1 MMRKAP
7 VLLFM
12 AVLISGLVFVAYLG
26 RTVIGHLDD
35 LSIAQHDDINWNM
48 SQLEI
53 ETLNLDNAIHDA
65 IHGHSADL
73 SEFRKRYDIFFSR
86 VRTLSQSAFY
96 DLFLN
101 DPNAQ
106 AGLATTDSFL
116 ELNTPIV
123 DGPDRELRDALPDI
137 QRQIEALRPQVRALS
152 LAGIQIFA
160 VEEANRRAEFS
171 LTLTKL
177 AISVI
182 GLIAILFVG
191 LAILFKMQRK
201 GLQTAQENQVVRSRF
216 EAAISSSLDAVL
228 IVDVHGKIVEFN
240 GAAESVFGYSRQEVL
255 GGDMAEM
262 IVPEHMREMHRK
274 GMARF
279 LETGERKVIGA
290 GRVRLEGL
298 RKSGEVFPVELSISM
313 SEANGQRVFVSYLR
327 DITRELEAEE
337 ELRSARDKAQEGEKA
352 KSDLLTVMS
361 HEMRTPLNGILG
373 SLALLD
379 QDSFDKRQKRHLNS
393 IAVSGELLL
402 SHVNDVLDLSRLGIE
417 TTPREKVTFDLQDV
431 LLRMAD
437 SLMANAQARGN
448 KLTVT
453 SLTDGLTGVI
463 GSKRSLQQCLINLIG
478 NAIKFTSGG
487 DVTVEVE
494 RLNESDLVEIR
505 ISDTGVGIAP
515 ENLERIFDEFVTIDT
530 AYSRQNAGTGLGLAI
545 TKRLIEAMEGEIE
558 ADSLLGEGSLF
569 TLRIPLPIGGP
580 QRSDSPKAQDRELG
594 KVQSG
599 HHALVTDDNE
609 INRMILSEMLRNAG
623 LSVEEAA
630 DGFEAI
636 NWVSKKRFDIAFL
649 DISMPGIDGIET
661 LKRIRQLNVDWRN
674 LPAIA
679 VTAHAA
685 RKDHEAIRE
694 APFSDILVKPVK
706 SEDIHAKLR
715 STLTTE
721 IADAATL
728 KFELAS
734 GDFKAQFGEQKYH
747 AALAALKS
755 DLNELHAELE
765 TLPRLTDKV
774 RQHAHMLSGTA
785 AVLGE
790 NGVHSCLQ
798 SIEHCDAET
807 WDVVKIEF
815 ARTLQELSKLPS

>member
-1 MMRKAP
+1 MRKAP
-7 VLLFM
+7 VLLFV

-53 ETLNLDNAIHDA
+53 EALNLDSAIHDA

-106 AGLATTDSFL
+106 AGLAATDSFL

-123 DGPDRELRDALPDI
+123 DGPDRELHDALPDI

-160 VEEANRRAEFS
+160 VEESNRRAEFS

-201 GLQTAQENQVVRSRF
+201 GLQAAKENQVVRSRF

-279 LETGERKVIGA
+279 LETGEQKVIGA

-298 RKSGEVFPVELSISM
+298 RKSGEVFPAELSISL

-327 DITRELEAEE
+327 DITQELEAEE

-379 QDSFDKRQKRHLNS
+379 QDSFDERQKRHLNS

-402 SHVNDVLDLSRLGIE
+402 SHVNDVLDLSSLGIE

-431 LLRMAD
+431 LLQMAD
-437 SLMANAQARGN
+437 SLMANAHARGN

-478 NAIKFTSGG
+478 NAIKFTSDG
-487 DVTVEVE
+487 DVSVEVE

-545 TKRLIEAMEGEIE
+545 TKRLVEAMEGEIE

-569 TLRIPLPIGGP
+569 TLRIPLPIGG
-580 QRSDSPKAQDRELG
+580 AQISGTPETQGDEFQN
-594 KVQSG
+594 VQAG
-599 HHALVTDDNE
+599 QHALVTDDNE

-623 LSVEEAA
+623 FSVEEAT

-661 LKRIRQLNVDWRN
+661 LKRIRQLDVDWCN

-685 RKDHEAIRE
+685 HKDHEAIRE
-694 APFSDILVKPVK
+694 APFADILVKPVK
-706 SEDIHAKLR
+706 PDDIQAKLR
-715 STLTTE
+715 SILKTE
-721 IADAATL
+721 LAEAAAL
-728 KFELAS
+728 KFESACD
-734 GDFKAQFGEQKYH
+734 DFKAQFGEQKYH

-755 DLNELHAELE
+755 DLSELHAELE
-765 TLPRLTDKV
+765 TLPRLTDQV
-774 RQHAHMLSGTA
+774 RRYAHKLSGTA

-798 SIEHCDAET
+798 SIEHCDAEA
-807 WDVVKIEF
+807 WDDVKVEV
-815 ARTLQELSKLPS
+815 ARTLQELSMLPN